1 MLPSTFA
8 QFVICSLAVWG
19 CNKIMQSCKNHVNIP
34 CAAIPIV
41 KSAAAHLFFCYILKY
56 AFKEDSSGEKVS
68 KSTGGS
74 SGNTRVY

>member
-8 QFVICSLAVWG
+8 PFVICSLAVWG
-19 CNKIMQSCKNHVNIP
+19 CNEIMICSGICVNIP

-56 AFKEDSSGEKVS
+56 AFKEDSSGVKVS
-68 KSTGGS
+68 KKHWWL
-74 SGNTRVY
+74 

>member
-1 MLPSTFA
+1 MCCASFYLCSVCNL
-8 QFVICSLAVWG
+8 QSSCGDVIKSCSG
-19 CNKIMQSCKNHVNIP
+19 ICVNIP

-56 AFKEDSSGEKVS
+56 AFKEDSSGVKVS

-74 SGNTRVY
+74 SGNTRV